1 MPTRSISS
9 FDLYKFTKEL
19 SFLNGGF
26 VRNVKSRKNEIYILI
41 FSGQEYWLKI
51 VPGRYVSVSREKP
64 DETIDF
70 PFTAKLKNE
79 LLGKKIAISMH
90 KSDRII
96 ELDARDAKL
105 IIELFSNGNISI
117 VKDGIIEQALFNRS
131 YGTRKIVSGIPFQYP
146 PEALDVFNM
155 ELKDFS
161 KSLIESKRENLV
173 KALAVDFS
181 LGGLYAEE
189 VCYRVGFDK
198 NMSPRNLEKTEA
210 NKIYTIARA
219 MFNEA
224 SKPNIIENKFLA
236 VVEIRDISGERRDFK
251 TINDAINSYFKE
263 EEKSEGR
270 AKAFDPS
277 NIENKIA
284 EYSGFVN
291 YITEN
296 YESIKD
302 AIRTIRDSDE
312 SLESRKA
319 KLGSF
324 GWEVRDKFIY
334 RTDNPE
340 IQIDMT
346 KPINDTLAE
355 NYQKIKRLKAALLK
369 KPETKT
375 QAKRLKFHYEEA
387 WYSKFRWFFTSSNKL
402 VVIGRDNSQNIVLV
416 AKHTEPSD
424 LLIHAD
430 VFGSP
435 FGLLKLS
442 KSLPPGENDL
452 REAAE
457 MVGSYSSAWKA
468 GAGSIDVYAVKP
480 EQVNKTPPSGES
492 LKKGAF
498 YIEGERTYIKDVDL
512 KVYINLTCNVSEYNL
527 RSLPYRPDGDFVL
540 IRPGNT
546 KREDILDRIIKTFS
560 QKAGII
566 IDRDRLDRLIPTGRS
581 AIEKIFISTSEPQ
594 KERSKL

>member
-9 FDLYKFTKEL
+9 FDLYKLTKEL

-51 VPGRYVSVSREKP
+51 VPGKYVSVSREKP

-79 LLGKKIAISMH
+79 LLGKKIVISVH
-90 KSDRII
+90 GSDRII

-131 YGTRKIVSGIPFQYP
+131 YGTRKIASGIPFQYP

-161 KSLIESKRENLV
+161 RSLIESKRENLV

-189 VCYRVGFDK
+189 ICYRAELDK
-198 NMSPRNLEKTEA
+198 NTRPKNLEKTDA
-210 NKIYTIARA
+210 NKIYTIAKA
-219 MFNEA
+219 MFNETV
-224 SKPNIIENKFLA
+224 KPSIIENKFLA
-236 VVEIRDISGERRDFK
+236 VVEIRDISGEKKSFK
-251 TINDAINSYFKE
+251 TINDAIIAFFKGD
-263 EEKSEGR
+263 EKSENAAR
-270 AKAFDPS
+270 VFNPAS
-277 NIENKIA
+277 IENKIA

-302 AIRTIRDSDE
+302 VIRTIRNSDE
-312 SLESRKA
+312 SLDSRKL
-319 KLGSF
+319 KLDSV
-324 GWEVRDKFIY
+324 GWGVRDKFIY

-346 KPINDTLAE
+346 KPINDTLSE

-369 KPETKT
+369 KPEARAP
-375 QAKRLKFHYEEA
+375 AKRLKFHYDEA
-387 WYSKFRWFFTSSNKL
+387 WYSKFRSFFTSSNKL

-416 AKHTEPSD
+416 TKHTEPSD

-435 FGLLKLS
+435 FGLLKLEGGAVPS
-442 KSLPPGENDL
+442 ESDV

-468 GAGSIDVYAVKP
+468 GAGSIDVYLVKP
-480 EQVNKTPPSGES
+480 GQVTKTPPSGES

-498 YIEGERTYIKDVDL
+498 YIGGERTYIKDVDL
-512 KVYINLTCNVSEYNL
+512 KVYINLTCDAAEYNL

-566 IDRDRLDRLIPTGRS
+566 IDRNRLDRLIPTGRS
-581 AIEKIFISTSEPQ
+581 AIEKIFVPTESPKISE
-594 KERSKL
+594 SKL